1 MRINRRLFATIA
13 VIVFGLFVVH
23 VPQPVHAQEAPFE
36 INVILALT
44 GAAAFIGKSEQQS
57 LQFIEAITN
66 KAGGIKGRPIKFV
79 IVDDQSNPQVSV
91 QLANQLISKGAPVI
105 LGPTFTS
112 TCLAVSAIVAK
123 SGPVEYCFSPSVTP
137 PSGGFAYSASVATHD
152 DLIAILRFFREK
164 GWTRVALMTTT
175 DASGQQAEQYFD
187 EALTRP
193 ENKALRQVAREHFN
207 PADLSVTA
215 QAERIKAANP
225 QAMVGW
231 TAGTATGTLLRGL
244 HDAAIDVP
252 IVAGNGNMI
261 HAQLQQYESFLP
273 AQLYF
278 AGRRALV
285 ADPSVPANIRR
296 AQQAYFDAF
305 KAAGTKPNIAN
316 TLSWDPALIVIDAF
330 REKGLNATAA
340 QINDYIQ
347 HLSRWTGING
357 TYDFRSGS
365 QRGVGIDAVVMD
377 RWDPAAK
384 EFVVVSK
391 PGGAL

>member
-1 MRINRRLFATIA
+1 MRRTRRLFATLA
-13 VIVFGLFVVH
+13 VLVFGLFSVRA
-23 VPQPVHAQEAPFE
+23 PQPVLAQEGPFE

-57 LQFIEAITN
+57 LQFIETITN

-79 IVDDQSNPQVSV
+79 MVDDQSNPQVSV
-91 QLANQLISKGAPVI
+91 QLANQLIAKNVPVI

-137 PSGGFAYSASVATHD
+137 PPGGFAYSASVATHD
-152 DLIAILRFFREK
+152 DLVAILRFFREK

-187 EALTRP
+187 DAMTRP
-193 ENKALRQVAREHFN
+193 ENKGLRLVAREHFN
-207 PADLSVTA
+207 PPDLSITA

-225 QAMVGW
+225 QAMIGW

-244 HDAAIDVP
+244 HDAAIDIP

-261 HAQLQQYESFLP
+261 HAQLEQYQGFLP
-273 AQLYF
+273 AQLLF

-285 ADPSVPANIRR
+285 ADPRVPANIRR

-305 KAAGTKPNIAN
+305 KAAGMKPNIAN
-316 TLSWDPALIVIDAF
+316 TLSWDPALIILDAF
-330 REKGLNATAA
+330 REKGFTATSA

-347 HLSRWTGING
+347 HLNRWTGING
-357 TYDFRSGS
+357 IYDFRSGS
-365 QRGVGIDAVVMD
+365 QRGVGIDAVVID
-377 RWDPAAK
+377 RWDPATK
-384 EFVVVSK
+384 EFVVISK